1 MFNSSC
7 SSTDSNSK
15 VLRPYF
21 LLRHLGERD
30 RLAPFPSGG
39 CTYEKKDLIS
49 DKLRMKGSNSI
60 SREQMNISKLN
71 MIASRNKGFPNL
83 RNISFLFKKQDLF

>member
-1 MFNSSC
+1 M
-7 SSTDSNSK
+7 
-15 VLRPYF
+15 
-21 LLRHLGERD
+21 
-30 RLAPFPSGG
+30 
-39 CTYEKKDLIS
+39 IS
-49 DKLRMKGSNSI
+49 DKLRMKVSNSI